1 MSVRTGI
8 CLVGVVLVLLALS
21 CTRLQDARSDDIA
34 RQELPHLDAIPAS
47 WGQLI
52 SVSNVTHYPDH
63 VQLWFQDSD
72 GVIRI
77 VPYSITNG
85 NFVGHFRM
93 IPRK

>member
-1 MSVRTGI
+1 MLVRTGI

-21 CTRLQDARSDDIA
+21 CTRLPDAGSGEIA
-34 RQELPHLDAIPAS
+34 SQELPQMDAIPAN

-52 SVSNVTHYPDH
+52 AVSNVTHYPDH

-72 GVIRI
+72 GAIRM
-77 VPYSITNG
+77 VPYSVTGG
-85 NFVGHFRM
+85 NFVGHYRM